1 MERIILTTQERTEL
15 IQLLAEYQLSGS
27 KCPPRFEVY
36 RAISAELTE
45 QITEE
50 QLSGSKCSHFHYFT
64 HSGEELKFERVRKG
78 RWRNEAHD
86 ITIIIPI

>member
-1 MERIILTTQERTEL
+1 MEQITLTTQERAEV
-15 IQLLAEYQLSGS
+15 IELLAEYQLSGL

-36 RAISAELTE
+36 RASSGELIE
-45 QITEE
+45 RIPEP

-64 HSGEELKFERVRKG
+64 HSGEELRFERIRKG